1 MSAHLTDRA
10 ALCALGWD
18 RPDGATLRRRS
29 AGSAGGPEAEGQR
42 HGALVLQDLCRRL
55 WEPMPRRKRCRRG
68 TWPSA
73 APPHSRTVE
82 NSFARTKIS
91 PGLVGCRG
99 HGQPLLHLLQSAGSV
114 HTLGL
119 KDVYSSMFFFLVITK
134 TWEPRECPS
143 VEEWLNDS

>member
-1 MSAHLTDRA
+1 MSAHLTERA
-10 ALCALGWD
+10 ALCAVAWD
-18 RPDGATLRRRS
+18 RPVDAAPRRLS

-42 HGALVLQDLCRRL
+42 HGALVLQDLCRGL
-55 WEPMPRRKRCRRG
+55 WEPMPRRMRCRRG

-99 HGQPLLHLLQSAGSV
+99 HGQPLLHLLQPARCV
-114 HTLGL
+114 HTLRL
-119 KDVYSSMFFFLVITK
+119 KDAYSSMFFFLVITK

-143 VEEWLNDS
+143 VEERLPKL

>member
-42 HGALVLQDLCRRL
+42 HGALVLQDLCRGL
-55 WEPMPRRKRCRRG
+55 WEPMPRRMRCRRG

-91 PGLVGCRG
+91 PGLCGV
-99 HGQPLLHLLQSAGSV
+99 AATGSPCCIC
-114 HTLGL
+114 
-119 KDVYSSMFFFLVITK
+119 SSQLVQFTHWALRMFIAACSFF
-134 TWEPRECPS
+134 
-143 VEEWLNDS
+143 